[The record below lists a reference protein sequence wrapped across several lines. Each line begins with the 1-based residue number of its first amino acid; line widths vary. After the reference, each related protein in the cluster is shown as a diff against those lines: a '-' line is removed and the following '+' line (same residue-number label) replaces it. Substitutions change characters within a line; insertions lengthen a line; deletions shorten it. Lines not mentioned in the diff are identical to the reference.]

1 MNRDEALQLVCNAIA
16 QIQTQSGR
24 AIDVLTE
31 NSRPFV
37 DVDGFD
43 SLNGEEVT
51 ALLLEDISFGG
62 DINPFDPADDGGLR
76 IGDIA
81 DRIAACRSGK
91 MGLRRWRW
99 KIWRCSAR
107 FMGQRFCIL
116 ATLCPQSD

>member
-37 DVDGFD
+37 DIEGFD

-51 ALLLEDISFGG
+51 ALLLEDISFGP
-62 DINPFDPADDGGLR
+62 DINPFAPNDDGDLT

-81 DRIAACRSGK
+81 DRIAACPTVK
-91 MGLRRWRW
+91 QPE
-99 KIWRCSAR
+99 AV
-107 FMGQRFCIL
+107 
-116 ATLCPQSD
+116 

>member
-43 SLNGEEVT
+43 SLNGEEAT
-51 ALLLEDISFGG
+51 ALLLEDISFGA
-62 DINPFDPADDGGLR
+62 DINPFAPADDGDLT
-76 IGDIA
+76 IGNIA
-81 DRIAACRSGK
+81 DRIAVC
-91 MGLRRWRW
+91 
-99 KIWRCSAR
+99 
-107 FMGQRFCIL
+107 
-116 ATLCPQSD
+116 ATVKQQEAV

>member
-62 DINPFDPADDGGLR
+62 DINPFAPADDGDLR

-81 DRIAACRSGK
+81 DRIAAC
-91 MGLRRWRW
+91 
-99 KIWRCSAR
+99 
-107 FMGQRFCIL
+107 
-116 ATLCPQSD
+116 ATIKQPEAV

>member
-37 DVDGFD
+37 DIEGFD

-51 ALLLEDISFGG
+51 ALLLEDISFGA
-62 DINPFDPADDGGLR
+62 DINPFAPNDDGDLT

-81 DRIAACRSGK
+81 DRIAACPTVK
-91 MGLRRWRW
+91 QPE
-99 KIWRCSAR
+99 AV
-107 FMGQRFCIL
+107 
-116 ATLCPQSD
+116 